1 MPEPITIAMA
11 SFAAVKAGVS
21 GAKSIAELRKDLGT
35 LWQAIDDVKAN
46 AKDAK
51 KSGGG
56 NAMQQFIQLKQAEDL
71 EHNLRNIVLSTRG
84 EAGWRQLQELRR
96 KEKQREVQGRYQATK
111 RKNQIA
117 NALGIIC
124 AMLITGVG
132 AYFMIMFAM
141 KYQ

>member
-21 GAKSIAELRKDLGT
+21 GAKSIAELGKDLGT

-51 KSGGG
+51 KSGGV

-117 NALGIIC
+117 NALGIIW
-124 AMLITGVG
+124 AILITGVG

>member
-1 MPEPITIAMA
+1 MPEPITIALSA
-11 SFAAVKAGVS
+11 FAAVKAGVA
-21 GAKSIAELRKDLGT
+21 GAKSMAELGKDLGT

-56 NAMQQFIQLKQAEDL
+56 NAMQQFIALKQAEDL

-96 KEKQREVQGRYQATK
+96 KEKQREVEGRYQAT
-111 RKNQIA
+111 RRRNQLI
-117 NALGIIC
+117 NAIGIIC

>member
-1 MPEPITIAMA
+1 M
-11 SFAAVKAGVS
+11 
-21 GAKSIAELRKDLGT
+21 AELGKDLGT

-56 NAMQQFIQLKQAEDL
+56 NAMQQFIALKQAEDL

-96 KEKQREVQGRYQATK
+96 KEKQREVEGRYQAT
-111 RKNQIA
+111 RRRNQLI
-117 NALGIIC
+117 NAAGIIC
-124 AMLITGVG
+124 AILITGVG

>member
-21 GAKSIAELRKDLGT
+21 GAKSIAELGKDLGT

-56 NAMQQFIQLKQAEDL
+56 NAMQQFIALKQAEDL

>member
-1 MPEPITIAMA
+1 M
-11 SFAAVKAGVS
+11 S
-21 GAKSIAELRKDLGT
+21 GAKSIAELGKDLGT

-96 KEKQREVQGRYQATK
+96 KEKQREVQGRYQAAR

>member
-1 MPEPITIAMA
+1 MEPI
-11 SFAAVKAGVS
+11 
-21 GAKSIAELRKDLGT
+21 SIAVGAFTALKSGIAAGKELHSMGKDLAK
-35 LWQAIDDVKAN
+35 LWQAIDDVKAE
-46 AKDAK
+46 AKGAK

-56 NAMQQFIQLKQAEDL
+56 NAMQQFIALKQAEDL

-111 RKNQIA
+111 RKNQIV
-117 NALGIIC
+117 NAVGIMC
-124 AMLITGVG
+124 AILITVVG

>member
-1 MPEPITIAMA
+1 MPDPITVAMA
-11 SFAAVKAGVS
+11 SFAAVKAGVA
-21 GAKSIAELRKDLGT
+21 GAKSIAELGKDLGT

-56 NAMQQFIQLKQAEDL
+56 NAMQQFIALKQAEDL

-96 KEKQREVQGRYQATK
+96 KEKQREVEGRYQAT
-111 RKNQIA
+111 RRRNQIV
-117 NALGIIC
+117 NAVGIIC
-124 AMLITGVG
+124 AILITGVG
-132 AYFMIMFAM
+132 AYFMIIFAM

>member
-21 GAKSIAELRKDLGT
+21 GAKSIAELGKDLGT

-71 EHNLRNIVLSTRG
+71 EHNL
-84 EAGWRQLQELRR
+84 
-96 KEKQREVQGRYQATK
+96 
-111 RKNQIA
+111 
-117 NALGIIC
+117 
-124 AMLITGVG
+124 
-132 AYFMIMFAM
+132 
-141 KYQ
+141 

>member
-21 GAKSIAELRKDLGT
+21 GAKSIAELGKDLGT

-71 EHNLRNIVLSTRG
+71 EHKLRNIVLSTRG

>member
-21 GAKSIAELRKDLGT
+21 GAKSIAELGKDLGT

-96 KEKQREVQGRYQATK
+96 KEKQREVQGRYQAAR

>member
-1 MPEPITIAMA
+1 M
-11 SFAAVKAGVS
+11 S
-21 GAKSIAELRKDLGT
+21 GAKTLAELGKDLGT

-56 NAMQQFIQLKQAEDL
+56 NAMEQFIALKQAEDL

-96 KEKQREVQGRYQATK
+96 KEKQREVQGRYQAAR

-124 AMLITGVG
+124 AILITGVG

>member
-21 GAKSIAELRKDLGT
+21 GAKSIAELGKDLGT